1 GVPTEVL
8 EELRRPG
15 ERPFGVHD
23 PVMPAK
29 IAEPGG
35 EGLRIRQRGER
46 AGEAEPAGGEGAVKR
61 LEVFAAEDPG
71 EGADGEQKAG
81 RRGDP
86 ARAVLGE
93 RAAGHDT
100 VQMQVL
106 GEILA
111 PGVEDRGAADV
122 PPEVARI
129 AAKGGERRGDR
140 AEE

>member
-1 GVPTEVL
+1 
-8 EELRRPG
+8 
-15 ERPFGVHD
+15 
-23 PVMPAK
+23 M
-29 IAEPGG
+29 
-35 EGLRIRQRGER
+35 
-46 AGEAEPAGGEGAVKR
+46 KR

-93 RAAGHDT
+93 RAAGDDT

-111 PGVEDRGAADV
+111 PGMEDRGAAEV
-122 PPEVARI
+122 TTEVAGI
-129 AAKGGERRGDR
+129 AAKGGERGSDGAKEQRVEDPGIALR
-140 AEE
+140 ERVQGVWLRIPVIVNARIASS

>member
-1 GVPTEVL
+1 
-8 EELRRPG
+8 
-15 ERPFGVHD
+15 
-23 PVMPAK
+23 
-29 IAEPGG
+29 
-35 EGLRIRQRGER
+35 
-46 AGEAEPAGGEGAVKR
+46 
-61 LEVFAAEDPG
+61 DPG

-100 VQMQVL
+100 VQMQVW
-106 GEILA
+106 GEMLA

-122 PPEVARI
+122 TTEVARI

-140 AEE
+140 AEEQRIEDPGIALRERVQGVRQGEDDVEVLHGEQLG